1 MNIKFTPL
9 IDSLKL
15 QKIDDTTYFSRQY
28 SNYISN
34 SRLSLIN
41 PDQDGSPER
50 FFEGFKPTY
59 ASYFDLGTAIHCMTL
74 QGNLFDICMSVD
86 KPTAKSGALADKL
99 YPIYKEGR
107 FPTVEE
113 IQREAGII
121 DYYKGN
127 LTEGQ
132 LSTFIAKSKPYWE
145 DRLEFESTYTGNK
158 EILYLD
164 NRSRETAL
172 NCIRALAEN
181 KKIQELLHPK
191 GIMGDDLI
199 SENEQAILLDIRVDT
214 DSTPPF
220 ILKLKAKLDNYTI
233 DKETNTLTVN
243 DIKSI
248 GRFVSELPVNIEKFH
263 YNREFAVYSYLL
275 NLCASKYYNMNNP
288 TIKGNYL
295 GVSTIPKYYTKVV
308 PLTKSMFLEGMQDF
322 QKCMRLVAES
332 VATKYHDFAV
342 WI

>member
-1 MNIKFTPL
+1 
-9 IDSLKL
+9 
-15 QKIDDTTYFSRQY
+15 
-28 SNYISN
+28 
-34 SRLSLIN
+34 
-41 PDQDGSPER
+41 
-50 FFEGFKPTY
+50 
-59 ASYFDLGTAIHCMTL
+59 
-74 QGNLFDICMSVD
+74 
-86 KPTAKSGALADKL
+86 
-99 YPIYKEGR
+99 
-107 FPTVEE
+107 
-113 IQREAGII
+113 
-121 DYYKGN
+121 
-127 LTEGQ
+127 
-132 LSTFIAKSKPYWE
+132 
-145 DRLEFESTYTGNK
+145 
-158 EILYLD
+158 
-164 NRSRETAL
+164 
-172 NCIRALAEN
+172 
-181 KKIQELLHPK
+181 
-191 GIMGDDLI
+191 MGDDLI